1 MTMTRFKLVIL
12 IALISPIFALSTP
25 SSAQERLELSLSEAV
40 GISLRENLSLA
51 EEDVLFRIAE
61 AEIKVS
67 EGEFDPA
74 LTFEVNQS
82 FEKAQSATSF
92 TSAEEK
98 LTRYGISFGGKVNT
112 GTSYELALS
121 SSRTEVSQT
130 PFLLL
135 NPYYRTALELT
146 LTQPLLKGFGRGV
159 QESSLMVARKNQEIA
174 GLRTEHRIMEIIADT
189 VGAYWELYFAR
200 GDREVSEFSL
210 ELAENT
216 LKEVRAKIEAGSLA
230 PVEIYSAEAEV
241 AIREENLLRAGKAVS
256 DAEDAL
262 KAVMN
267 FKDWD
272 KEVVPVETPPEPAG
286 APELEA
292 LLAAALENRRDFK
305 QSLEEQKNKEI
316 LRKFQK
322 NQKLP
327 EMNLIAGAGLNGL
340 DGNFGNSLDSTAS
353 GDFYSW
359 QVGLSLSL
367 PINNRTAAGNYL
379 KAKYDEEMARLDTEV
394 LRQNIT
400 VEVREALRALT
411 LARESVKATG
421 KTRVASEK
429 RLNAEQERFRLGMAI
444 LNDVLRFQE
453 EYATALSSEKRALVD
468 YAKAAV
474 NLRKATGALL
484 ENQVAARR

>member
-1 MTMTRFKLVIL
+1 MTRFSTVLLLAFITLIL
-12 IALISPIFALSTP
+12 APCPP
-25 SSAQERLELSLSEAV
+25 SSAREKLELTLSEAV
-40 GISLRENLSLA
+40 GISLRENLSIA
-51 EEDVLFRIAE
+51 EEDILFRITGAE
-61 AEIKVS
+61 VTVS

-74 LTFEVNQS
+74 VTFEVNHSYEKVQS
-82 FEKAQSATSF
+82 VTTFI
-92 TSAEEK
+92 SAEEK
-98 LTRYGISFGGKVNT
+98 LTTYGVSLGGKVKT

-121 SSRTEVSQT
+121 SSKTEVSQT

-135 NPYYRTALELT
+135 NPYYKTNLDLT
-146 LTQPLLKGFGRGV
+146 LTQPILKGFGRGV
-159 QESSLMVARKNQEIA
+159 QESAIVVARKNLEIA
-174 GLRTEHRIMEIIADT
+174 GLRTEHRVMEIMADT

-200 GDREVSEFSL
+200 GDLEVAELSLDLAEKTLREVQ
-210 ELAENT
+210 
-216 LKEVRAKIEAGSLA
+216 AKIDAGSLA

-241 AIREENLLRAGKAVS
+241 AIREENLLKARKAVS

-262 KAVMN
+262 KAVLN
-267 FKDWD
+267 FKDWY
-272 KEVVPVETPPEPAG
+272 KEIVPVEVPPEPAG

-292 LLAAALENRRDFK
+292 LLTAALANRRDYR
-305 QSLEEQKNKEI
+305 QSLEEQKSKEI

-327 EMNLIAGAGLNGL
+327 ELNLIAGAGLNGL
-340 DGNFGNSLDSTAS
+340 NENQGGALDSAAS
-353 GDFYSW
+353 GDYYSW
-359 QVGLSLSL
+359 QVGLSLTM

-379 KAKYDEEMARLDTEV
+379 KAKYEEEMARLDTDI

-453 EYATALSSEKRALVD
+453 DYATALSSEKRALID

-474 NLRKATGALL
+474 NLKKATGTLL
-484 ENQVAARR
+484 ENQGAGQ